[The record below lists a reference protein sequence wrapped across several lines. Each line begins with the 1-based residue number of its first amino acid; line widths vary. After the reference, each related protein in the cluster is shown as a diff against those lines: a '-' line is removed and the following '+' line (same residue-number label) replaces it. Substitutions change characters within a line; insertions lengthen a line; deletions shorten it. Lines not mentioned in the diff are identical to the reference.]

1 VQNKNDHERGITIT
15 NNATIQRRS
24 GTYEPVYWG
33 RKSGKQLPYDNSRAG
48 NYYAAFVT
56 RSGSSTPEAEVVWQM
71 IKKDLVPTLQEDLM
85 QELMDNFYKDRETQ
99 TLIEDDSTVTLHDF
113 NIMTGETT

>member
-1 VQNKNDHERGITIT
+1 
-15 NNATIQRRS
+15 
-24 GTYEPVYWG
+24 
-33 RKSGKQLPYDNSRAG
+33 
-48 NYYAAFVT
+48 
-56 RSGSSTPEAEVVWQM
+56 
-71 IKKDLVPTLQEDLM
+71 VPTLQEDLM